1 MLQGTFMM
9 ALPLLLSDILE
20 HAAAQFGDLEVVAR
34 GTHGPLFSILFS
46 AQLDAYRGAS
56 TFD

>member
-1 MLQGTFMM
+1 MM